1 MRCAGVLF
9 ADVLRVVTRQL
20 THHILKQVLH
30 VFLVAVLVLGGRVQ
44 FVQVLGVER
53 TLLGVDVEALVFL
66 SAVSL
71 EITLIFLI
79 VALLDLLGETNEIE
93 RNANL
98 AAVFRK

>member
-1 MRCAGVLF
+1 M
-9 ADVLRVVTRQL
+9 VTRQL